1 MSKCKEGWWKED
13 APMRPLLLDALN
25 HSSVTTPKWQQRVR
39 EATPPHEGNSNI
51 KAESLLEE

>member
-1 MSKCKEGWWKED
+1 
-13 APMRPLLLDALN
+13 MRPLLLDALN

-51 KAESLLEE
+51 KAESLLEEYRFHVGLRCKVIRN